1 MIFTQSI
8 RICQCTENKIIWNRN
23 NHHKVFF
30 TNVTLHISTPSL
42 VFTNWYWRLKKI
54 HCWLFWASRNVQC
67 IVTYVQLWWKLQR
80 PPRLWVL
87 FPESLNLGYCSL
99 LKKIINGMSCII
111 YGIVTAS
118 FSFKIPVYI
127 CLLTNVCRNYK
138 TSNYTIFKGFIS
150 KNTNQRWVA
159 DLLECTCIN
168 KITCM
173 LPRNKLWYPRAVNE
187 ILQIY
192 RFTHFFL
199 FQVT

>member
-1 MIFTQSI
+1 MYSYLCTVMMKVTKAPKIVSI
-8 RICQCTENKIIWNRN
+8 ISG
-23 NHHKVFF
+23 VFKPG
-30 TNVTLHISTPSL
+30 L
-42 VFTNWYWRLKKI
+42 
-54 HCWLFWASRNVQC
+54 
-67 IVTYVQLWWKLQR
+67 
-80 PPRLWVL
+80 L
-87 FPESLNLGYCSL
+87 FPAEKNHKWNVMYYIWHRYSVILS
-99 LKKIINGMSCII
+99 
-111 YGIVTAS
+111 
-118 FSFKIPVYI
+118 KIPVYI

>member
-1 MIFTQSI
+1 MYSY
-8 RICQCTENKIIWNRN
+8 QCTVMMKVTKAPKIVSIISG
-23 NHHKVFF
+23 VFKPG
-30 TNVTLHISTPSL
+30 L
-42 VFTNWYWRLKKI
+42 
-54 HCWLFWASRNVQC
+54 
-67 IVTYVQLWWKLQR
+67 
-80 PPRLWVL
+80 L
-87 FPESLNLGYCSL
+87 FPAE
-99 LKKIINGMSCII
+99 KKIINGMRWII

-118 FSFKIPVYI
+118 FSFKIPANI

-138 TSNYTIFKGFIS
+138 TSNYIIFQGFIS
-150 KNTNQRWVA
+150 KNTNQIWVA

-173 LPRNKLWYPRAVNE
+173 LPRHKLWYPRSVNE